1 MTSLYFKHAVFSVF
15 LASLMSSASA
25 LAQAP
30 IELDSAEKLG
40 PVVQDPIPSTST
52 FAQVSG
58 DACISIGEAFQ
69 RAATRAP
76 VFQIANARVGEAS
89 ADVTE
94 ARSLFRP
101 RVSGFGRSGA
111 GDTGIVDSGVSNQV
125 GARASQRIFD
135 FGDAKYARLAAQSEL
150 ESREYEADQAANS
163 AIVQTALAIL
173 QLQQVSAQQ
182 ALTEAR
188 RDFFARQYDAVNNL
202 LDVGGAT
209 LTDAANIASR
219 LAETDAFN
227 LELEFVKERAQTE
240 IEIDTESSVP
250 LCEHELD
257 VAKLVPDS
265 FELFSTETAVATAI
279 NNNLTLKALDK
290 RVDNLDAQKER
301 QKRSRLPVIEVVGT
315 SSYSSFDAF
324 DDFDFNNRIGV
335 DVSVPFA
342 GGTLKSDAARATA
355 RLNLSRAELNRAE
368 KELEER
374 IKITLKRIRSLE
386 AQIPQFKIIEEQM
399 FIQFEAAQTEETIGT
414 KTLSDI
420 IDIRLQ
426 YEDAGLRRINSQFEL
441 QREKLTL
448 LEMTGVLQKTFA
460 PKQ

>member
-1 MTSLYFKHAVFSVF
+1 MVNPSYRISLLTAFFAATLIDS
-15 LASLMSSASA
+15 SA
-25 LAQAP
+25 LAQ
-30 IELDSAEKLG
+30 
-40 PVVQDPIPSTST
+40 TSNE
-52 FAQVSG
+52 
-58 DACISIGEAFQ
+58 ACISIGEAFQ
-69 RAATRAP
+69 LAATRAP
-76 VFQIANARVGEAS
+76 NFRVASARVNEAS
-89 ADVTE
+89 ADVTQ
-94 ARSLFRP
+94 ARSLFQP

-150 ESREYEADQAANS
+150 ESREFEADQEANS

-173 QLQQVSAQQ
+173 QLQQVSEQQ
-182 ALTEAR
+182 ELTKAR
-188 RDFFARQYDAVNNL
+188 RDFFAHQYEATNNL

-209 LTDAANIASR
+209 LTDVANIASQ

-227 LELEFVKERAQTE
+227 LELEFIKERAETQ
-240 IEIDTESSVP
+240 IEIDTESKVP
-250 LCEHELD
+250 LCAHKMNVE
-257 VAKLVPDS
+257 KLVPES
-265 FELFSTETAVATAI
+265 FALFSSETAVATAV

-290 RVDNLDAQKER
+290 RVENLGAQKER
-301 QKRSRLPVIEVVGT
+301 QKRNRLPVIEVVGT
-315 SSYSSFDAF
+315 TSFSSFDGF
-324 DDFDFNNRIGV
+324 DDFGLNNRVGV
-335 DVSVPFA
+335 DVSIPFA
-342 GGTLKSDAARATA
+342 GGTLKSDAKRATA

-386 AQIPQFKIIEEQM
+386 AQIPQFKIIENQM

-426 YEDAGLRRINSQFEL
+426 YEEAGLRRINGEFEL

-448 LEMTGVLQKTFA
+448 LEMTGVLQKTFGNFEG
-460 PKQ
+460 